1 MKLKLFYYY
10 QVVSNRKHD
19 NLNMTTLLLNLNSQQ
34 TISTEIIQIQH
45 RGVTLGNIYENID
58 NYY

>member
-45 RGVTLGNIYENID
+45 SGVTLIENIYEK
-58 NYY
+58 YL